1 MVAVMPSRSSG
12 CPFPLAALLCTNLAP
27 RPGQCGLNGALSGD
41 PSISALWV
49 GLRASLRPGNA
60 DPEALCGPL
69 GLAFA
74 IHHHLSDCKS
84 FPRRPEF
91 PTVGSKSTLARAPA
105 ADVGGPPRAVI
116 SRSFAAQGGVYAPRM
131 RHAPPCVIP
140 SAPAERLVPRGAGD
154 RMRVGLVRAV
164 AGPSGR
170 RAWAPLRW
178 PGETVLEGELGGV
191 YRGGVL
197 QGGVRVDWHDTN
209 PYLGAWVVL
218 LLQQACMGGGAM

>member
-1 MVAVMPSRSSG
+1 MVAVMPSRSSA

-49 GLRASLRPGNA
+49 GPRATLKAGVA

-69 GLAFA
+69 GLEFA
-74 IHHHLSDCKS
+74 IHRHLSSCKS
-84 FPRRPEF
+84 FPRPPEF
-91 PTVGSKSTLARAPA
+91 STVGSKTTLARAPA

-116 SRSFAAQGGVYAPRM
+116 SWSFTAQGGVYAPRM

-178 PGETVLEGELGGV
+178 PGETVLEGVLGGV
-191 YRGGVL
+191 YLGGVL
-197 QGGVRVDWHDTN
+197 QGGVRMDWHDTN